1 MFKNVVVSVFLSF
14 LVVIIVHGIIF
25 GGSDRLVDRDFTSLH
40 RNERIAAVN
49 DSDTFRIAGVYNNS
63 EWLERLL
70 IDSMRKTADLINSRG
85 GIGGRMLELDF
96 HDVQGDQ
103 IENLARIQTVCAPAD
118 VAVCV
123 GPFKSDYVVPARSIT
138 TFSSV
143 PLVSPSAVYSEKLR
157 SLDNDSYVT
166 LFPPLK
172 ALVNATL
179 DHMNRQKIDDLV
191 IVCPEN
197 GTYGDLYSTL
207 LERYSQQIGGFH
219 IIHRLTYQTPF
230 NEFVIS
236 SLLKSVLS
244 RHQFDAVFYAGGTAD
259 FDKFM
264 SVYSSLGMS
273 VPVYATETINT
284 PSVRDA
290 GYNTRIYIPFFN
302 TDYLQVNIANKYRID
317 LDENNPDFSFMA
329 QWIMNELAEYLAE
342 GSYDPVEM
350 SERIRRKTSL
360 VYESLDLN
368 AAFFIDSIATP
379 GREDT
384 AAGEGSGEAVTDKK
398 QEQ

>member
-14 LVVIIVHGIIF
+14 FVVIIVHGIIF
-25 GGSDRLVDRDFTSLH
+25 GGTDRLVDRDFTSLH
-40 RNERIAAVN
+40 RNARTAAVN
-49 DSDTFRIAGVYNNS
+49 DSDAIRIAGVYNNS

-70 IDSMRKTADLINSRG
+70 VDSMKKTAELINSRG
-85 GIGGRMLELDF
+85 GISGRKLELSF

-103 IENLARIQTVCAPAD
+103 IENLARIQTVCSPAD

-230 NEFVIS
+230 NEFVVS

-264 SVYSSLGMS
+264 SVYSSLGLS
-273 VPVYATETINT
+273 VPVYATEIINT

-302 TDYLQVNIANKYRID
+302 TDYLQANITGEYRIP

-329 QWIMNELAEYLAE
+329 QWLINEVAEYLAE
-342 GSYDPVEM
+342 GNYDPVEM
-350 SERIRRKTSL
+350 SDRIRRKTAL
-360 VYESLDLN
+360 VYENMDLN
-368 AAFFIDSIATP
+368 AAFFIDSISGP
-379 GREDT
+379 GRDDT
-384 AAGEGSGEAVTDKK
+384 AAGDGSGETFTGENRK
-398 QEQ
+398 